1 MGGTKVMHI
10 LIVDD
15 EKNIRNGLSKVLALE
30 GYETL
35 VAEHGEEAWRIINTS
50 DIDLVISDLKM
61 PKLSGEKLLKRI
73 TSAYPTVPV
82 IILTGHGTI
91 ETAVNAMRDGAFDFV
106 TKPINLDRLTLL
118 VKRALANRELHK
130 KHEALK
136 REVDQL
142 KKRTEYSAIIGK
154 SLKMRKM
161 MEAINQVADTK
172 ASVLITGESGVGKE
186 LVADALHEL
195 SSRSN
200 GPYVKVHC
208 AALSESLLES
218 ELFGHEKGAF
228 TGAVA
233 QKKGRFE
240 LADKGTIFLDEIG
253 EINASVQIKILR
265 VLQEKTFERVGGE
278 TTIQVDTR
286 IISAT
291 NRDLKAEIERGEFR
305 EDLFYR
311 LNVVN
316 IEVPPL
322 RERKEDIPL
331 LMTSF
336 LHEFNEENG
345 KSIEGFT
352 PKAQAI
358 LYRYSW
364 PGNIRELR
372 NCIESAIVMCKG
384 NMIDIDDLPLNVRSG
399 ITDDQITIPLGCT
412 LDNAEKEIIKAT
424 LAYCKGNKSK
434 AAEVL
439 GIGRKTLHRKVQ
451 EYKLDEE

>member
-1 MGGTKVMHI
+1 MQI

-15 EKNIRNGLSKVLALE
+15 EKNICAGLSKALSLE
-30 GYETL
+30 GYQTL
-35 VAEHGEEAWRIINTS
+35 TASQGEEAWTIINST

-61 PKLSGEKLLKRI
+61 PKLSGEELLKRI
-73 TSAYPTVPV
+73 TASYPTLPV

-118 VKRALANRELHK
+118 VKRALSNRELYK

-136 REVDQL
+136 KEVDQL
-142 KKRTEYSAIIGK
+142 KRKTEYGAIIGK
-154 SLKMRKM
+154 SPKMRKM
-161 MEAINQVADTK
+161 MDQIKQVADTR

-186 LVADALHEL
+186 LVADAIHEL
-195 SSRSN
+195 SSRSD

-228 TGAVA
+228 TGAVS

-265 VLQEKTFERVGGE
+265 VLQERAFERVGGE
-278 TTIQVDTR
+278 QTLHVDTR

-291 NRDLKAEIERGEFR
+291 NKDLKKEIEAGEFR

-316 IEVPPL
+316 IDVPPL
-322 RERKEDIPL
+322 RERKEDILL

-336 LHEFNEENG
+336 LREFNEENG
-345 KSIEGFT
+345 KQIEGFT
-352 PKAQAI
+352 QKAQSV
-358 LYRYSW
+358 LYRYTW

-372 NCIESAIVMCKG
+372 NCIESAVVMTRD
-384 NMIDIDDLPLNVRSG
+384 NLIDVDDLPQNVTSG
-399 ITDDQITIPLGCT
+399 ITDDHISIPIGVSM
-412 LDNAEKEIIKAT
+412 NEAEKEIIKAT
-424 LAYCKGNKSK
+424 LTYCKGNKSK
-434 AAEVL
+434 ASELL

-451 EYKLDEE
+451 EYHLEN

>member
-1 MGGTKVMHI
+1 MHI

-15 EKNIRNGLSKVLALE
+15 EKNIRTGLGKALSIE
-30 GYETL
+30 GYRTSS
-35 VAEHGEEAWRIINTS
+35 AEDGEQAWNMINSS
-50 DIDLVISDLKM
+50 DVDLVISDLKM
-61 PKLSGEKLLKRI
+61 PKLSGEELLKKI
-73 TSAYPTVPV
+73 TSAYPTLPV

-91 ETAVNAMRDGAFDFV
+91 ESAVNAMRDGAFDFV

-118 VKRALANRELHK
+118 IKRALSNRELYK

-136 REVDQL
+136 KEVDQL
-142 KKRTEYSAIIGK
+142 KRQTDYGAIIGK
-154 SLKMRKM
+154 SPKMRKM
-161 MEAINQVADTK
+161 MEKIKQVAGTR

-186 LVADALHEL
+186 LVADAIHEL
-195 SSRSN
+195 SPRSD

-228 TGAVA
+228 TGAVS
-233 QKKGRFE
+233 QKRGRFE
-240 LADKGTIFLDEIG
+240 LADKGTILLDEIG
-253 EINASVQIKILR
+253 EINASLQIKILR
-265 VLQEKTFERVGGE
+265 VLQERSFERVGGE
-278 TTIQVDTR
+278 KTLHVDTR

-291 NRDLKAEIERGEFR
+291 NKDLQAEIRAGNFR

-316 IEVPPL
+316 IDVPPL
-322 RERKEDIPL
+322 RERKEDILL

-336 LHEFNEENG
+336 LREFNEENN
-345 KSIEGFT
+345 KQIEGFT
-352 PKAQAI
+352 SQAQSI

-372 NCIESAIVMCKG
+372 NCIESAVVLSNG
-384 NMIDIDDLPLNVRSG
+384 PLIDADDLPASVRSG
-399 ITDDQITIPLGCT
+399 ITDDHVSIPLGVT
-412 LDNAEKEIIKAT
+412 MNDAEREIIKAT

-439 GIGRKTLHRKVQ
+439 GIGRKTLHRKIQ
-451 EYKLDEE
+451 DYRLEQ

>member
-1 MGGTKVMHI
+1 MQI

-15 EKNIRNGLSKVLALE
+15 EKNICAGLSKALSLE
-30 GYETL
+30 GYQTL
-35 VAEHGEEAWRIINTS
+35 TASQGEEAWTIINST

-61 PKLSGEKLLKRI
+61 PKLSGEELLKRI
-73 TSAYPTVPV
+73 TASYPTLPV

-118 VKRALANRELHK
+118 VKRALSNRELYK

-136 REVDQL
+136 KEVDQL
-142 KKRTEYSAIIGK
+142 KRKTEYGAIIGK
-154 SLKMRKM
+154 SPKMRKM
-161 MEAINQVADTK
+161 MDQIKQVADTR

-186 LVADALHEL
+186 LVADAIHEL
-195 SSRSN
+195 SSRSD

-218 ELFGHEKGAF
+218 ELFGHEKGSF
-228 TGAVA
+228 TGAVS

-265 VLQEKTFERVGGE
+265 VLQERTFERVGGE
-278 TTIQVDTR
+278 QTLHVDTR

-291 NRDLKAEIERGEFR
+291 NKDLKKEIEAGEFR

-316 IEVPPL
+316 IDVPPL
-322 RERKEDIPL
+322 RERKEDILL

-336 LHEFNEENG
+336 LREFNEENG
-345 KSIEGFT
+345 KQIDGFT
-352 PKAQAI
+352 QKAQSV
-358 LYRYSW
+358 LYRYTW

-372 NCIESAIVMCKG
+372 NCIESAVVMTRD
-384 NMIDIDDLPLNVRSG
+384 NLIDVDDLPQNVTSG
-399 ITDDQITIPLGCT
+399 ITDDHISIPIGVSM
-412 LDNAEKEIIKAT
+412 NEAEKEIIKAT
-424 LAYCKGNKSK
+424 LTYCKGNKSK
-434 AAEVL
+434 AAELL

-451 EYKLDEE
+451 EYHLED

>member
-1 MGGTKVMHI
+1 MQI

-15 EKNIRNGLSKVLALE
+15 EKNICAGLSKALSLE
-30 GYETL
+30 GYQTL
-35 VAEHGEEAWRIINTS
+35 TASQGEEAWTIINST

-61 PKLSGEKLLKRI
+61 PKLSGEELLKRI
-73 TSAYPTVPV
+73 TASYPTLPV

-118 VKRALANRELHK
+118 VKRALSNRELYK

-136 REVDQL
+136 KEVDQL
-142 KKRTEYSAIIGK
+142 KRKTEYGAIIGK
-154 SLKMRKM
+154 SPKMRRM
-161 MEAINQVADTK
+161 MDQIKQVADTR

-186 LVADALHEL
+186 LVADAIHEL
-195 SSRSN
+195 SSRSD

-228 TGAVA
+228 TGAVS

-265 VLQEKTFERVGGE
+265 VLQERAFERVGGE
-278 TTIQVDTR
+278 QTLHVDTR

-291 NRDLKAEIERGEFR
+291 NKDLKKEIEAGEFR

-316 IEVPPL
+316 IDVPPL
-322 RERKEDIPL
+322 RERKEDILL

-336 LHEFNEENG
+336 LREFNEENG
-345 KSIEGFT
+345 KQIDGFT
-352 PKAQAI
+352 QKAQSV
-358 LYRYSW
+358 LYRYTW

-372 NCIESAIVMCKG
+372 NCIESAVVMTRD
-384 NMIDIDDLPLNVRSG
+384 NLIDVDDLPQNVTSG
-399 ITDDQITIPLGCT
+399 ITDDHISIPIGVSM
-412 LDNAEKEIIKAT
+412 NEAEKEIIKAT
-424 LAYCKGNKSK
+424 LTYCKGNKSK
-434 AAEVL
+434 AAELL

-451 EYKLDEE
+451 EYHLED

>member
-1 MGGTKVMHI
+1 MQI

-15 EKNIRNGLSKVLALE
+15 EKNIRNGLGKAFEIE
-30 GYETL
+30 GYHTIL
-35 VAEHGEEAWRIINTS
+35 AAHGEEAWHIVNS
-50 DIDLVISDLKM
+50 EDIDLIISDLKM
-61 PKLSGEKLLKRI
+61 PKLSGEELLKRV
-73 TSAYPTVPV
+73 TSSYPTIPV

-91 ETAVNAMRDGAFDFV
+91 ESAVQAMQDGAFDFV

-118 VKRALANRELHK
+118 VKRALSTRELHQ

-136 REVDQL
+136 REVKQL
-142 KKRTEYSAIIGK
+142 KKQNEYGAIIGK
-154 SLKMRKM
+154 SSKIRKM
-161 MEAINQVADTK
+161 MEAVAQVADTR
-172 ASVLITGESGVGKE
+172 ASVLITGESGTGKE
-186 LVADALHEL
+186 LVADALHSL
-195 SSRSN
+195 SSRSD

-218 ELFGHEKGAF
+218 ELFGHEKGSF
-228 TGAVA
+228 TGAVS

-240 LADKGTIFLDEIG
+240 LADSGTIFLDEIG
-253 EINASVQIKILR
+253 EINAQVQIKILR

-278 TTIQVDTR
+278 KTIHVDTR

-291 NRDLKAEIERGEFR
+291 NRDLKEQIDLGEFR

-322 RERKEDIPL
+322 RERKDDIPL

-336 LHEFNEENG
+336 LEAFNEENG
-345 KSIEGFT
+345 KHVEGFS
-352 PKAQAI
+352 PKAQSA

-372 NCIESAIVMCKG
+372 NCIESAVVMCKG
-384 NMIDIDDLPLNVRSG
+384 TVVELDDLPLNVRSG
-399 ITDDQITIPLGCT
+399 ITDDQISIPVGVPLH
-412 LDNAEKEIIKAT
+412 DAEREVIKAT

-434 AAEVL
+434 TAEVL
-439 GIGRKTLHRKVQ
+439 GIGRKTLHRKLQ
-451 EYKLDEE
+451 EYHIDE